1 MVNKKKSNALHHMS
15 LETMTLYSH
24 RDYDHSIPIRMAKLK
39 NTDNTKCWQRCEVTG
54 TFIHC

>member
-39 NTDNTKCWQRCEVTG
+39 NTDNTKCWQGYRRTG
-54 TFIHC
+54 NNL